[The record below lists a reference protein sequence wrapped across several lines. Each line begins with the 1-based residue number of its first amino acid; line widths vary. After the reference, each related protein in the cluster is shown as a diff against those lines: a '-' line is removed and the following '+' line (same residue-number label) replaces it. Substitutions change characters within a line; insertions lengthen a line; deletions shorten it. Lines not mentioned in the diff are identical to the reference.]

1 MAPSI
6 PIGFPAALVAGTTWK
21 FSDTFGDFPPVDGWT
36 VTYQLVGAASGS
48 FAAAPRT
55 SSGDYLV
62 TVVPADTGAF
72 TAGLYRWT
80 AIAALAGETYVAKS
94 GTVDIQPNPAVT
106 ALTDAR
112 TFAAKQ
118 LEKVENEL
126 GARFGTLTTPRGS
139 AHESY
144 TIGGRNITK
153 ISIADLQVMR
163 SRLIAEVERER
174 NGGALPPYEV
184 GFERPSST
192 RRPGPFRGNY

>member
-6 PIGFPAALVAGTTWK
+6 PNGFPPALVAGTTWK
-21 FSDTFGDFPPVDGWT
+21 FAASFGDFPPADGWT
-36 VTYQLVGAASGS
+36 VTYQLVGPASGS
-48 FAAAPRT
+48 FVAAPRT

-62 TVVPADTGAF
+62 TVTPTDSAAF
-72 TAGLYRWT
+72 TVGLYRWT
-80 AIAALAGETYVAKS
+80 AIAALSGETYVAAS
-94 GTVDIQPNPAVT
+94 GTVDVQPNPAVS

-112 TFAAKQ
+112 SFAAKQ
-118 LEKVENEL
+118 LEKVEAEL
-126 GARFGTLTTPRGS
+126 GARFGTSTTPLGS

-174 NGGALPPYEV
+174 NGGTLPPYEV
-184 GFERPSST
+184 GFERPLGT